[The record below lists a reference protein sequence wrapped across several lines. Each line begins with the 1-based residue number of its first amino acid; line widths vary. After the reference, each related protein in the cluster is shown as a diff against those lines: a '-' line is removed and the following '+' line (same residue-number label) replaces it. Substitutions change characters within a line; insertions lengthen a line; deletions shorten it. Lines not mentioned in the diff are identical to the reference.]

1 MPTCDSALPHTWMK
15 APFELETD
23 FSEVGLLLGSDW
35 LGVKNNQMFTGRTGP
50 TKVYH
55 QAKPGEK
62 ISYLDVTSLY
72 PFINSIARYPV
83 GNPTVHVLNED
94 VHWTKPEDLPYQI
107 ALLKVFVVPPKNL
120 SIPVLPMKL
129 DQDNRLFFFKK

>member
-1 MPTCDSALPHTWMK
+1 
-15 APFELETD
+15 
-23 FSEVGLLLGSDW
+23 
-35 LGVKNNQMFTGRTGP
+35 MFTGRTGP

-55 QAKPGEK
+55 EAKPGEK

-120 SIPVLPMKL
+120 DIPVLPMKL
-129 DQDNRLFFFKK
+129 DQDNRLFFQKINNFKIKFDF